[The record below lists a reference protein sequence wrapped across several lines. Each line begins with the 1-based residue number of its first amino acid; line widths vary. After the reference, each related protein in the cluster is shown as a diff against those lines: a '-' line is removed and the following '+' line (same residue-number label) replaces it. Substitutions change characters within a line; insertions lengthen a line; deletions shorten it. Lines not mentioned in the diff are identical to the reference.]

1 MVALNPAVREVTVL
15 CHSMGCLLTLNA
27 LQSKASRSGKIGG
40 KIKNVALVAPD
51 VGFEVFREQIQG
63 MGSSRP
69 RVALFVSQ
77 DDRALKL
84 SKSIS
89 GGVTRLG
96 DVNPEEEPYKR
107 TGSGQDLVV
116 DITHLQGRAPFE
128 SVWRRKTR
136 TGAGSPRVSS
146 RGHVAATGCEAL
158 HHGSSTLEL
167 GGCDAAIV
175 STMSKEI
182 APELFAG
189 ATFNSGQP
197 WSIAASQI
205 GTSG

>member
-1 MVALNPAVREVTVL
+1 MVALNPAIREVTVL

-51 VGFEVFREQIQG
+51 VGFEAFREQIQG

-69 RVALFVSQ
+69 RFALFVSQ

-96 DVNPEEEPYKR
+96 DVNPEEEPYKSELAR
-107 TGSGQDLVV
+107 DKILVF
-116 DITHLQGRAPFE
+116 DITHLQGQAHSRAFE
-128 SVWRRKTR
+128 DVRPSW
-136 TGAGSPRVSS
+136 A
-146 RGHVAATGCEAL
+146 
-158 HHGSSTLEL
+158 
-167 GGCDAAIV
+167 
-175 STMSKEI
+175 
-182 APELFAG
+182 
-189 ATFNSGQP
+189 
-197 WSIAASQI
+197 
-205 GTSG
+205 